1 MARTPGRW
9 PTPHPGLTTLS
20 PVLTERP
27 DAVTITASSVTVTTT
42 RPRPR
47 LWDLAAFPLAVWVLW
62 RAAQAVLVVAFGGNV
77 VDATFR
83 YDGTW
88 FRSVL
93 EDGYVV
99 TDRSFATQQNPA
111 FMPGVAWLAWPVAQ
125 VIGAEAAAVVV
136 ANLTGLA
143 AFFGVHGATRS
154 WASER
159 TARIA
164 TVALALWP
172 TSFVLCAYYSEG
184 LFIAATALGLWAD
197 RRDRPAPALLAC
209 FLAPLTR
216 TVGIAFA
223 PVLAGARWWRLGR
236 LDAVGAGYLVSG
248 AAATVAVSVVQ
259 DVQAGDPL
267 AWMHA
272 QQAWGRGLSPPWW
285 PVAAAL
291 AEVIEALPLI
301 ATEYA
306 LNLIAVAVASAGA
319 VVVVRC
325 WRQGTMPTSAAAW
338 TVAAIVLPLC
348 TVMISSQIRFVMA
361 AWPAAAAFA
370 YRGRGA
376 GVLRLCAAAVG
387 IALSVLLVRRWA
399 NDIWVA

>member
-1 MARTPGRW
+1 M
-9 PTPHPGLTTLS
+9 
-20 PVLTERP
+20 
-27 DAVTITASSVTVTTT
+27 
-42 RPRPR
+42 
-47 LWDLAAFPLAVWVLW
+47 
-62 RAAQAVLVVAFGGNV
+62 
-77 VDATFR
+77 
-83 YDGTW
+83 
-88 FRSVL
+88 
-93 EDGYVV
+93 
-99 TDRSFATQQNPA
+99 
-111 FMPGVAWLAWPVAQ
+111 
-125 VIGAEAAAVVV
+125 
-136 ANLTGLA
+136 
-143 AFFGVHGATRS
+143 
-154 WASER
+154 
-159 TARIA
+159 
-164 TVALALWP
+164 ALALWP

-223 PVLAGARWWRLGR
+223 PVLAGALVAARTPRTRSAPATSCGARRRRWRYRSCRASRRVIRWPGCTRSRPGAGACPRLG
-236 LDAVGAGYLVSG
+236 GGGGCAGRGRRG
-248 AAATVAVSVVQ
+248 AAP
-259 DVQAGDPL
+259 D
-267 AWMHA
+267 
-272 QQAWGRGLSPPWW
+272 R
-285 PVAAAL
+285 
-291 AEVIEALPLI
+291 

-319 VVVVRC
+319 VVVVRW

-376 GVLRLCAAAVG
+376 GVLRLCAGAVG

>member
-9 PTPHPGLTTLS
+9 PTPDPGRTTLS
-20 PVLTERP
+20 PVLTEEP
-27 DAVTITASSVTVTTT
+27 DAGTTPASPATVTTM
-42 RPRPR
+42 RPRAR

-62 RAAQAVLVVAFGGNV
+62 RTAQAVLVVAFGGNV
-77 VDATFR
+77 VDATFH

-99 TDRSFATQQNPA
+99 TDRSFGTQQNPA
-111 FMPGVAWLAWPVAQ
+111 FMPGVAWLAWPLAQ
-125 VIGAEAAAVVV
+125 AVGSEAAALVV

-209 FLAPLTR
+209 FVAPLTR

-248 AAATVAVSVVQ
+248 AAATVAVSAVQ

-272 QQAWGRGLSPPWW
+272 QQAWGRGVSPPWW
-285 PVAAAL
+285 PVLGAV
-291 AEVIEALPLI
+291 AEVVETLPLT
-301 ATEYA
+301 AAEYV

-319 VVVVRC
+319 FVVVRW
-325 WRQGTMPTSAAAW
+325 WRQGTMPTSATAW

-348 TVMISSQIRFVMA
+348 TVVISSQIRFVMA
-361 AWPAAAAFA
+361 AWPAFAAFA

-376 GVLRLCAAAVG
+376 RVVRLCAGAVG
-387 IALSVLLVRRWA
+387 LTLSVVLVRRWA